1 MVSCPDILAT
11 PASVYAVC
19 SLSRSRSFC
28 GPEKKWAADDDW
40 IGELHRD
47 KLEREEVDGQHV
59 MEEELRDLVSTNGW
73 NHLYAV
79 SEG

>member
-1 MVSCPDILAT
+1 MFTLSARSLALVL
-11 PASVYAVC
+11 SVAP
-19 SLSRSRSFC
+19 R
-28 GPEKKWAADDDW
+28 KKWAADDDW

-47 KLEREEVDGQHV
+47 KLEREEVDGQHA